1 MPILSGVPSL
11 CYTMDART
19 REMTEFFDIPSVK
32 PSSNPSK
39 KSMYEW
45 YCETDYSKFNANFS
59 KRFDDFE
66 IETMIKG
73 YDAIKEKN
81 KNLRIEEIKLKL
93 SELDLKTIR
102 ALREGGFSESGK
114 PYLEIYQNEIDEL
127 RNELQK
133 LT

>member
-1 MPILSGVPSL
+1 MSYKLEKPFTQKEYADFI
-11 CYTMDART
+11 
-19 REMTEFFDIPSVK
+19 VK
-32 PSSNPSK
+32 YNHKMNLRIEETITDLFALEDNEIIQDGTTIENPN
-39 KSMYEW
+39 YE
-45 YCETDYSKFNANFS
+45 E
-59 KRFDDFE
+59 E
-66 IETMIKG
+66 
-73 YDAIKEKN
+73 IKEKN